1 MIDLTP
7 AQRKTVADILQRF
20 APDCEVRAFGSRVR
34 GAARSYSDLDLAI
47 VSSEKLPFKK
57 LAALRIAF
65 EESDLPFR
73 VDVLDWHSVSP
84 EFKQVIEQNYET
96 LQTANTGTGVHSA
109 ASRKHERAKGPST
122 NGDHES
128 NE

>member
-7 AQRKTVADILQRF
+7 AQRQTIADILQRL
-20 APDCEVRAFGSRVR
+20 APDCEARAFGSRVR

-47 VSSEKLPFKK
+47 VGRSKLPFKK

-84 EFKQVIEQNYET
+84 EFRKVIEQNYET
-96 LQTANTGTGVHSA
+96 LRTANAGPGVYATG
-109 ASRKHERAKGPST
+109 K
-122 NGDHES
+122 
-128 NE
+128 